1 MKNIKI
7 KPWLLNWTS
16 FVARNT
22 QAEFGEIKY
31 EDGPEWMEL
40 MWNSWLKN
48 SDLGRKKLKKMK
60 KNC

>member
-1 MKNIKI
+1 MNTQKI

-16 FVARNT
+16 FVTRNT
-22 QAEFGEIKY
+22 QAEFDGIKY

-48 SDLGRKKLKKMK
+48 SDLGQKKLKKMNK
-60 KNC
+60 KC